1 MEDINKT
8 SKLYAVQ
15 VIIIANIL
23 MLLTYC
29 VQYFTGL
36 TPTLLAPM
44 AIGYGFYLV
53 TACLFDV
60 IWKKVAT
67 SNPEMLTS
75 VYMATSG
82 FRMLLAL
89 ATLTVVYFVVGRER
103 MLPFALV
110 FMTFY
115 LVAVGHHSYFFA
127 RFNNKH

>member
-44 AIGYGFYLV
+44 AIGYGFYLI

-60 IWKKVAT
+60 IWKKVAN